1 MWNIC
6 KRLLLKMCSRN
17 TKKKKKKKK
26 KKITIPTF
34 PKKGTSA
41 NGRFRRCVQE
51 IQKTK

>member
-1 MWNIC
+1 MEHLQTAASENVFT
-6 KRLLLKMCSRN
+6 KF
-17 TKKKKKKKK
+17 KKKKKKKK

>member
-1 MWNIC
+1 MEHLQTAASENVF
-6 KRLLLKMCSRN
+6 
-17 TKKKKKKKK
+17 TKFKKKKKKK

>member
-1 MWNIC
+1 MEHLQTAASENVF
-6 KRLLLKMCSRN
+6 
-17 TKKKKKKKK
+17 TKFKKKK

>member
-1 MWNIC
+1 MEHLQTAASENVFT
-6 KRLLLKMCSRN
+6 KLK
-17 TKKKKKKKK
+17 KKKKKKKK